1 MSHRICLIMIFF
13 RMLLNESAD
22 WSRGEIN
29 VRLKHISH
37 ISHQT
42 YLKEINVNR
51 NPFEAIDSKVKDAK
65 PFFVL

>member
-1 MSHRICLIMIFF
+1 MKLF

-37 ISHQT
+37 QT

-51 NPFEAIDSKVKDAK
+51 NRFEAIDSKVKDAK